1 MASAILYFMK
11 NHWSVDTKE
20 LEKDPEGFA
29 VWKLEQWVNWG
40 IGTTKARRTDL
51 IKYWDKLDID
61 EWKRK
66 ALSLALF

>member
-1 MASAILYFMK
+1 ME
-11 NHWSVDTKE
+11 NHWSVNTTE
-20 LEKDPEGFA
+20 LEKDPESLA
-29 VWKLEQWVNWG
+29 IWRLEQWVNWG
-40 IGTTKARRTDL
+40 MGTLKVKKIDL